1 MMMRSPRDERRGVL
15 KSTEDGWF
23 PTEEGS
29 TVAGV
34 AKRGKVA
41 TTIGK
46 PRKTSK
52 ALILALLLFVLT
64 T

>member
-1 MMMRSPRDERRGVL
+1 MMMRSPRDEKVRREPRGGG
-15 KSTEDGWF
+15 T
-23 PTEEGS
+23 

-34 AKRGKVA
+34 ARRGKVA

-52 ALILALLLFVLT
+52 AIILALLLFVLT